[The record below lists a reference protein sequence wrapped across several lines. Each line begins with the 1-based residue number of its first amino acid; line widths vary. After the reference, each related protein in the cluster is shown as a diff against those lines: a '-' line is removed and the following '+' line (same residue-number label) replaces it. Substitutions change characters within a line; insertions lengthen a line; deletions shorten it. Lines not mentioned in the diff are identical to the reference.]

1 MARPGIVDRLRE
13 GETLLLDGATGSE
26 LQRRGVDLSEGAKRG
41 ELGVWSASAN
51 VDAPDVVRGVHEE
64 YYSAGVDLVT
74 SNSFWTSRP
83 KLAVIGEEARWEEYT
98 RAAGELAVGVRD
110 SVSPGSYVAGGIAPP
125 GGDGDL
131 RAEFEDQAR
140 VLAGAGVDLML
151 PEYVASIEEAVAS
164 VEACAT
170 SGLPV
175 FLGICHISDEGSMRS
190 GESLTDLAAALRG
203 RPVDAVLLMCST
215 PEAISASLPKLR
227 DAFDCAVGAYA
238 NIGYRVNPDF
248 DESSGRA
255 WHVFKDEPYPPERY
269 AEFAADWKEKGA
281 SIIGGCCAATPA
293 HVEAIRPV
301 VKG

>member
-1 MARPGIVDRLRE
+1 MAL
-13 GETLLLDGATGSE
+13 
-26 LQRRGVDLSEGAKRG
+26 
-41 ELGVWSASAN
+41 
-51 VDAPDVVRGVHEE
+51 
-64 YYSAGVDLVT
+64 
-74 SNSFWTSRP
+74 
-83 KLAVIGEEARWEEYT
+83 
-98 RAAGELAVGVRD
+98 GVRD

-125 GGDGDL
+125 GGEGDL
-131 RAEFEDQAR
+131 RAEFEDQSR

-151 PEYVASIEEAVAS
+151 PEYVASVEEAAIS

-190 GESLTDLAAALRG
+190 GESLADLAAALRG
-203 RPVDAVLLMCST
+203 RPVDAVLLMCSA
-215 PEAISASLPKLR
+215 PEDISASLPRLR
-227 DAFDCAVGAYA
+227 DAFECAVGAYA

-281 SIIGGCCAATPA
+281 SIIGGCCATRPA
-293 HVEAIRPV
+293 HIEAIRPV
-301 VKG
+301 VKD

>member
-1 MARPGIVDRLRE
+1 M
-13 GETLLLDGATGSE
+13 DGATGSE
-26 LQRRGVDLSEGAKRG
+26 LQRRGVDLSKGAKRG

-98 RAAGELAVGVRD
+98 RAAGELAVSVRE

-125 GGDGDL
+125 GGGGDL

-140 VLAGAGVDLML
+140 VLADAGVDLML
-151 PEYVASIEEAVAS
+151 PEYVASIEEAVIS

-190 GESLTDLAAALRG
+190 GESLTALAAALRG

-227 DAFDCAVGAYA
+227 DAFECAVGAYA

-248 DESSGRA
+248 DESSGLA
-255 WHVFKDEPYPPERY
+255 WHVFKDEPYPPARY

-281 SIIGGCCAATPA
+281 SIIGGCCATTPA

>member
-1 MARPGIVDRLRE
+1 M
-13 GETLLLDGATGSE
+13 DGATGSE
-26 LQRRGVDLSEGAKRG
+26 LQRRGVDLSKGAKRG

-98 RAAGELAVGVRD
+98 RAAGELAVSVRD
-110 SVSPGSYVAGGIAPP
+110 SVSPCSYVAGGIAPP

-140 VLAGAGVDLML
+140 VLADAGVDLML
-151 PEYVASIEEAVAS
+151 PEYVASIEEAVIS

-190 GESLTDLAAALRG
+190 GESLTALAAALRG

-215 PEAISASLPKLR
+215 PEAISASLLWVEPKLR
-227 DAFDCAVGAYA
+227 DAFECAVGAYA

-248 DESSGRA
+248 DESSGLA
-255 WHVFKDEPYPPERY
+255 WHVFKDEPYPPARY

-281 SIIGGCCAATPA
+281 SIIGGCCATTPA